1 MPSPSQVLQ
10 LEKFLPY
17 RLSILA
23 QLVSESLH
31 DLYAGPFDLAVTE
44 WRVMAALG
52 RFAPLTA
59 SEVGQ
64 RIVMDKVAACRA
76 EAKRLGLAVEFFQSN
91 HEGAL
96 VDRIQAAREGNSA
109 IVINAGAY
117 THTSVALLDALNAAE
132 LPAVEVHLSNIY
144 KREAFR
150 HHSYISPAAVGVIA
164 GLGSQGYLLALQ
176 ALARLLAR

>member
-1 MPSPSQVLQ
+1 MAPKAARRPPASSQKPVLVLNGPNLNMLGKRQ
-10 LEKFLPY
+10 PEIYGRETLADVEK
-17 RLSILA
+17 
-23 QLVSESLH
+23 
-31 DLYAGPFDLAVTE
+31 
-44 WRVMAALG
+44 
-52 RFAPLTA
+52 
-59 SEVGQ
+59 
-64 RIVMDKVAACRA
+64 ACQA
-76 EAKRLGLAVEFFQSN
+76 EAKRLGIDVEFFQSN